1 MKKYSTDFTSITLDT
16 QDKITAAVEE
26 LDCTPIM
33 ICRLTNHPE
42 DECLY
47 VVLAQYTE
55 KHPAYENA
63 YCVWEA
69 AVRGESASLF
79 YGHYGVSFK
88 TAMEIVTEKVRDL
101 NKEEEL

>member
-1 MKKYSTDFTSITLDT
+1 MKKYSTDFTTITSEVY
-16 QDKITAAVEE
+16 DKINKAVEE
-26 LDCTPIM
+26 LDCMPVM

-47 VVLAQYTE
+47 VVIAKYTE
-55 KHPAYENA
+55 NHPAYEDA

-69 AVRGESASLF
+69 AVRGEQASLF

-88 TAMEIVTEKVRDL
+88 TAMEIVTDKVRDL
-101 NKEEEL
+101 NKEEH